1 MIEEIK
7 TPAEAGE
14 SSKGILPIIN
24 TDVKHLQELREA
36 ALEYVGKGLGVV
48 PMGCNK
54 QAQDYK
60 LPLIRWKEEGPLRT
74 ETEVNRAF
82 DQLGGKVFGIATII
96 AGYTLVDFDTKDTP
110 KLFLGLEPTASFE
123 TGKGSHMW
131 YAADSAVTKNGPVDL
146 SEFEKRDGKKYQLE
160 VYTNKR
166 LDIVPPSLHHSGV
179 RYEWSIPFEDISKL
193 SKLPESIAKLCEK
206 KRESTKTAGVVTEG
220 GRHSA
225 LVKVATKAAHNAKGS
240 REKIEMVVKK
250 WNLINCVPPLSEEE
264 VDRVIDWVV
273 TNFEA
278 GELDKQSKGK
288 KLQEFLDEDE
298 GMTLF
303 HDQEGAGYARICFKN
318 KAVNVAIQ
326 STEFKDY
333 ARHLF
338 YKRTGESISNLQLEE
353 VVGLCKAK
361 AVYECEK
368 YHLYHRVAQMGG
380 AFYYDLNNEAG
391 EIVKID
397 EAGWT
402 IQPNSEMPF
411 LFKMGCGREQISPVR
426 GGELK
431 DLLPLLNIEDSEEEM
446 LFLCTLPVRLI
457 RDVGQA
463 IAYVYGPAGS
473 GKTTLLKIVKDL
485 LDPSSGGI
493 SMPIK
498 KVEDAVPLLSQS
510 WVFANDNI
518 SRINDELSDFLC
530 VVATGAENS
539 RRTLYTNSDITVFTL
554 KNPAY
559 LTGVNVEAYRSDLM
573 SRLLLFKTQ
582 AVATG
587 GRRSEGELE
596 QAFQNLKPL
605 FLGALFETLSLAIE
619 AKKILPQKTE
629 FRMADFALW
638 GAACAE
644 VLGYGAERFEK
655 ALQGAMRHGAYDA
668 VYSLSTGRALLEML
682 NKEDSFTG
690 TATQLLRKLKD
701 TDGGFEWSEEVA
713 KNPATLSKKL
723 RELENSLATLG
734 ILVDFG
740 KRTGA
745 ERTLVIKKRDVMTAV
760 TGN

>member
-1 MIEEIK
+1 METEMK
-7 TPAEAGE
+7 TTLAV
-14 SSKGILPIIN
+14 ININ
-24 TDVKHLQELREA
+24 TEHLRELRTA
-36 ALEYVGKGLGVV
+36 ALEYVRKGPGVV
-48 PMGCNK
+48 PMGCNQ

-60 LPLIRWKEEGPLRT
+60 LPLIKWREDGPLRT
-74 ETEVNRAF
+74 EADVNHAF
-82 DQLGGKVFGIATII
+82 EQLGGKVFGIATIVD
-96 AGYTLVDFDTKDTP
+96 GYTLVDFDTKDTP
-110 KLFLGLEPTASFE
+110 KLFDGLEPAPTFK
-123 TGKGSHMW
+123 TGKGFHMW
-131 YAADSAVTKNGPVDL
+131 YAGDSSVTKNGPVDL
-146 SEFEKRDGKKYQLE
+146 SAFEKRDGKKYQLE

-166 LDIVPPSLHHSGV
+166 LDIVPPSLHHSGA
-179 RYEWSIPFEDISKL
+179 RYEWSVPFENFFEL
-193 SKLPESIAKLCEK
+193 PKLPESIGKLCESK
-206 KRESTKTAGVVTEG
+206 KKVSVKTTGVVAEG

-225 LVKVATKAAHNAKGS
+225 LVKIATKVARTAKGS
-240 REKIEMVVKK
+240 REKIETIVKK
-250 WNLINCVPPLSEEE
+250 WNLSNCAPPLSEEE
-264 VDRVIDWVV
+264 VDKVIDWVV
-273 TNFEA
+273 RNIEA
-278 GELDKQSKGK
+278 GELEKQSKSK
-288 KLQEFLDEDE
+288 KLQEFLSEDEDI
-298 GMTLF
+298 TLF
-303 HDQEGAGYARICFKN
+303 HDQEGIGYARIHFKN
-318 KAVNVAIQ
+318 KAINVAIQ

-368 YHLYHRVAQMGG
+368 HHLYHRVAQVGDV
-380 AFYYDLNNEAG
+380 FYYDLNNEAG
-391 EIVKID
+391 ELIKID
-397 EAGWT
+397 EVGWT
-402 IQPNSEMPF
+402 ILSNSEMPF
-411 LFKMGCGREQISPVR
+411 LFKVGCGREQVSPVS

-431 DLLPLLNIEDSEEEM
+431 NLLPLLNIEDAEEEM

-473 GKTTLLKIVKDL
+473 GKTTLLRMVKDL
-485 LDPSSGGI
+485 LDPSLGGI

-539 RRTLYTNSDITVFTL
+539 RRTLYTNSDMTVFTL

-573 SRLLLFKTQ
+573 SRLLLFKTK

-587 GRRSEGELE
+587 GRRGEGEIE
-596 QAFQNLKPL
+596 QAFQKLKPL
-605 FLGALFETLSLAIE
+605 LLGALFETLAQAIE
-619 AKKILPQKTE
+619 VKKLLPQKTE

-655 ALQGAMRHGAYDA
+655 ALQRAMRHGAYDA

-682 NKEDSFTG
+682 NKDDSFTG

-734 ILVDFG
+734 ISIDFG

-745 ERTLVIKKRDVMTAV
+745 ERTLVIKKRDVVTAV